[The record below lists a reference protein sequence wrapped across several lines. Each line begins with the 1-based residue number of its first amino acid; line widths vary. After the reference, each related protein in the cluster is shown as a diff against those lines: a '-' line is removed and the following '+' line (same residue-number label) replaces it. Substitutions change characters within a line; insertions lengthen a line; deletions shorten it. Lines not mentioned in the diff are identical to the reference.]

1 MKSPAAR
8 RAAGSESVRRRA
20 RSGRRGVALLLA
32 LWVLAIL
39 SILGMEVGAFARA
52 DTGAARHLAERAQT
66 YWAARGAV
74 ERGMGLVSEYY
85 QTYPASPLM
94 AKLLGRGRFAD
105 DEESRPPLAAWLEA
119 RAIERAPVG
128 QALGSVTVTDLS
140 GRINVNRADPDL
152 LENLIA
158 NVTRNRSR
166 AEELADAIL
175 DWVDADDLHRGRGAE
190 RDWYDRRGLPLPR
203 NAPVLQ
209 IRELLLVRGVTH
221 ELLFGERGR
230 PGLSAFLTTEGTG
243 KINVNS
249 APPEVLLAVP
259 GMDEGTV
266 GRIVAERRLRHLRTL
281 EEVLGP
287 RAAERLSASPLLGI
301 LSFEATEMRIEGLG
315 EVPSSGTRT
324 RVRAV
329 VGVLPSGLVVR
340 SWLEESPGGAPLA
353 PVAVLDVSGT
363 S

>member
-1 MKSPAAR
+1 MR
-8 RAAGSESVRRRA
+8 
-20 RSGRRGVALLLA
+20 GRRGVALLLA

-39 SILGMEVGAFARA
+39 SFAGMEAGAFARA

-74 ERGMGLVSEYY
+74 ERGMALVSEYY
-85 QTYPASPLM
+85 RIYPASPLM
-94 AKLLGRGRFAD
+94 AKLLGRGRVMD
-105 DEESRPPLAAWLEA
+105 DEESRPPLGAWLEA
-119 RAIERAPVG
+119 RGIERVPTG

-140 GRINVNRADPDL
+140 GRLNVNRADPDL

-158 NVTRNRSR
+158 NVTRDRSR

-175 DWVDADDLHRGRGAE
+175 DWIDADDLHRGRGAE
-190 RDWYDRRGLPLPR
+190 RDWYGRRGLPLPR

-209 IRELLLVRGVTH
+209 LRELLLVRGVTH
-221 ELLFGERGR
+221 ELLFGDGGAGAGGGR
-230 PGLSAFLTTEGTG
+230 PGLAAFLTTEGTG

-249 APPEVLLAVP
+249 AAPEVLLAIP

-266 GRIVAERRLRHLRTL
+266 GRVVAERRLRHLRTL

-287 RAAERLSASPLLGI
+287 RAAERLSGSPLLGI
-301 LSFEATEMRIEGLG
+301 LSFEATEMRIEGVG
-315 EVPSSGTRT
+315 EVPASGTRT
-324 RVRAV
+324 AVRAV

-340 SWLEESPGGAPLA
+340 SWLEEAPGGAPLA
-353 PVAVLDVSGT
+353 PASVLDVTGAS

>member
-1 MKSPAAR
+1 
-8 RAAGSESVRRRA
+8 VRN
-20 RSGRRGVALLLA
+20 RRGVALLLA

-39 SILGMEVGAFARA
+39 SFVGMEVGAFARA
-52 DTGAARHLAERAQT
+52 DTGAARHLSERAQT

-74 ERGMGLVSEYY
+74 ERGMALVSEYY
-85 QTYPASPLM
+85 RIYPASPLM
-94 AKLLGRGRFAD
+94 AKLLGRGRIAG
-105 DEESRPPLAAWLEA
+105 DEESRPPLPVWLEA
-119 RAIERAPVG
+119 RSIERVPLG

-140 GRINVNRADPDL
+140 GRLNVNRSDPDL

-158 NVTRNRSR
+158 NVTRDRSR

-190 RDWYDRRGLPLPR
+190 RDWYERRGLPLPR
-203 NAPVLQ
+203 NSPVLQ
-209 IRELLLVRGVTH
+209 LRELLLVRGVTH

-230 PGLSAFLTTEGTG
+230 PGLAGFLTTEGTG

-249 APPEVLLAVP
+249 AAPEVLLAIP

-266 GRIVAERRLRHLRTL
+266 ARIVAERRLRHLRSL

-287 RAAERLSASPLLGI
+287 RAADRLSGNPLLGI
-301 LSFEATEMRIEGLG
+301 LSFEATEMRIEGVG

-324 RVRAV
+324 AVRAV
-329 VGVLPSGLVVR
+329 IGVLPSGLVVR
-340 SWLEESPGGAPLA
+340 SWLEESPGGAPLT
-353 PVAVLDVSGT
+353 PSAVLDVSGA